1 MTGKLMVAT
10 IASFFVIA
18 ALAACVADNEPNRVF
33 FLNQNSIAYSLNGN
47 EHITVKSLIDGTQT
61 DLTFEKKVKYLH
73 LKSGHG
79 GVAVDEDG
87 KIGIFGWPKSS
98 SMSEKITFTYNFRHK
113 EYTLGNLLSY
123 TSFENHQAAVFS
135 SGHALVSLPDR
146 PKILVLNIPELTQN
160 SKFVQIRLQSDQ
172 QDVGYLLTVAW
183 ENGNSIQVFQ
193 KAV

>member
-1 MTGKLMVAT
+1 MTGKLVVAT
-10 IASFFVIA
+10 LASCFVVT
-18 ALAACVADNEPNRVF
+18 ALASCVSDNEPNRVF
-33 FLNQNSIAYSLNGN
+33 FLNQDSIAYSDNGN
-47 EHITVKSLIDGTQT
+47 EHITVRSLIDGTLT
-61 DLTFEKKVKYLH
+61 NLTFEKKVRYLH
-73 LKSGHG
+73 LKPGHG

-98 SMSEKITFTYNFRHK
+98 SMPDKITFTYNFRHK
-113 EYTLGNLLSY
+113 EYTLGKLLSY

-160 SKFVQIRLQSDQ
+160 SKFVQIRLQSEQ

-183 ENGNSIQVFQ
+183 ENGDTIQVFQ
-193 KAV
+193 KTV